1 MTRIEVT
8 ADDRPSA
15 EGVAKYE
22 ALRKAKDQTHLCNA
36 PVTNLYFRTD
46 GLVVPCWL
54 QIGDAVTNRWSPD
67 RSIRDIWDSEYLGRL
82 RADLRDGRMGGM
94 CWLCKNCVD
103 EGTRPLALA
112 YEDVEPNP
120 GYEWPSMIELELSN
134 QCNLECVMCQGSLSH
149 LIRRNRE
156 HLPPLPQA
164 YDDSFVDQLRE
175 FIPHLQELRFNGGEP
190 LVQSQ
195 VFDICELVYELNPG
209 LKITIATNG
218 NVLNDRVRSHFERGN
233 FHVNISIDSLRPE
246 RYEAIRPRSDH
257 AQLIDNFFW
266 FRDYC
271 DERNRLISVQV
282 NPMRHNWD
290 EMGEIMDWALKNDTR
305 CWYNIVRY
313 PLGSALWN
321 LPADDLEEIHRR
333 WAAIEFVHDH
343 HGCVVTQREIGVD
356 TASFAAGL
364 KSALRQAPDV
374 ILIGEMRDL
383 ETVEAAIHFSE
394 TGHLV
399 LGTLHANNAN
409 QSVER
414 LMNFFAAELH
424 EQVYAQLALNL
435 RGIVSQ
441 RLVPKA
447 SGEGRVAAIEV
458 MLNTPRVADLI
469 AKGEIA
475 SIKGAIEANA
485 LDGSQSFDMALYEL
499 YRAGLISLDEAL
511 RQADSANNLRLRI
524 KMAGEAPGAA
534 NANAAPGEAKAAFS
548 IKRDDPDAFAA

>member
-271 DERNRLISVQV
+271 DERDRILSVQV

-333 WAAIEFVHDH
+333 WAAIEFVHDPTTTRAE
-343 HGCVVTQREIGVD
+343 VFENNMV
-356 TASFAAGL
+356 AWN
-364 KSALRQAPDV
+364 
-374 ILIGEMRDL
+374 
-383 ETVEAAIHFSE
+383 
-394 TGHLV
+394 HLV
-399 LGTLHANNAN
+399 HDQMAIWVLEQRDRERKGETAQFDPAPALALGGPEAQRAVPVRLLPRRYEPTPEPA
-409 QSVER
+409 VEPVADAGPAEPAPPIESTAEP
-414 LMNFFAAELH
+414 AAEPVAVDIGRLPINFRIRRF
-424 EQVYAQLALNL
+424 AK
-435 RGIVSQ
+435 Q
-441 RLVPKA
+441 RL
-447 SGEGRVAAIEV
+447 RAARRRREQ
-458 MLNTPRVADLI
+458 R
-469 AKGEIA
+469 
-475 SIKGAIEANA
+475 
-485 LDGSQSFDMALYEL
+485 
-499 YRAGLISLDEAL
+499 R
-511 RQADSANNLRLRI
+511 
-524 KMAGEAPGAA
+524 
-534 NANAAPGEAKAAFS
+534 
-548 IKRDDPDAFAA
+548 